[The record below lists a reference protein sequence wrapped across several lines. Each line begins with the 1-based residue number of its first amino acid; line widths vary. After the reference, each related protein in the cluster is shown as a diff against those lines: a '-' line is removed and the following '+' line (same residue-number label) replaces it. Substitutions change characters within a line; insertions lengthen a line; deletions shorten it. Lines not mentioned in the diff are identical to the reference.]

1 MEPKRLNKFISDS
14 GFCSRREADRLI
26 EEGRVTVNGKE
37 PEAGTKVTPKDK
49 VRIDDQLLT
58 VRDEAPVFLV
68 LNKPSGMSVTADMG
82 VRDNVVRA
90 INHPA
95 SLQPVGKLDREDEGV
110 LLLSNDSDFVRKL
123 SKAENKLEKELVVTV
138 NKPFSSDFISKL
150 SEACASFEDGNPK
163 KAVVNKESTTRFR
176 IVLEPGMNHSIK
188 KTCEALGYKVTFL
201 QRVRVQGITLTKLQ
215 KGHWRTLTGQE
226 VESLKQVASSKP
238 VKPAAKGKADF
249 RESGYKGSAGRD
261 KASTERNSYQ
271 KPNKAGAAEFSG
283 SGKRIGKS
291 RPATTGS
298 GGAKDT
304 RGGTKDTKGGA
315 RSSAGRNTTGKPGA
329 SKNSSKGTTAG
340 RGASPKR
347 STKR

>member
-1 MEPKRLNKFISDS
+1 MEPKRLNKFISDT

-49 VRIDDQLLT
+49 IRIDDQTLT
-58 VRDEAPVFLV
+58 VREEAPVYLV
-68 LNKPSGMSVTADMG
+68 LNKPSGLSATADMG

-110 LLLSNDSDFVRKL
+110 LFLSNDSDFVRKL
-123 SKAENKLEKELVVTV
+123 AKADMKLEKELVVTV
-138 NKPFSSDFISKL
+138 NRPFTSDFISKL

-188 KTCEALGYKVTFL
+188 KTCEALGYQVTFL
-201 QRVRVQGITLTKLQ
+201 QRVKVQNIALTKLQ

-226 VESLKQVASSKP
+226 VENLKLIAAAKP
-238 VKPAAKGKADF
+238 VKESSKSRFESRDSRATAARGAAGK
-249 RESGYKGSAGRD
+249 D
-261 KASTERNSYQ
+261 KPSSERGGYQ
-271 KPNKAGAAEFSG
+271 KPGKTAATERSG
-283 SGKRIGKS
+283 SGMRVGKS
-291 RPATTGS
+291 RPKTDTPAKGARGGAKGPAKPGTGS
-298 GGAKDT
+298 GGF
-304 RGGTKDTKGGA
+304 KGGA
-315 RSSAGRNTTGKPGA
+315 KKGGPSRGGGSSGRSR
-329 SKNSSKGTTAG
+329 
-340 RGASPKR
+340 
-347 STKR
+347 